1 MQGCLSSYGKI
12 WKHPAGFAGGH
23 RRAPAMTTTPPAALS
38 NVEEALVS
46 ALGDAVSTAPERLD
60 AYVADTY
67 WPALH
72 AAAAGAPI
80 ARPDVVVRP
89 RTEEE
94 VAEVVRLAD
103 EHRVPVVPWGGG
115 SGTQGGCLPI
125 HGGLPSEPGG
135 TDPIVESDAGVLK
148 GS

>member
-1 MQGCLSSYGKI
+1 
-12 WKHPAGFAGGH
+12 
-23 RRAPAMTTTPPAALS
+23 MTTTPPAALS
-38 NVEEALVS
+38 NVEEALVT

-60 AYVADTY
+60 AFVADTY

-94 VAEVVRLAD
+94 VADVVRDRRRSTAS
-103 EHRVPVVPWGGG
+103 RSSRGAAARAPRAAACR
-115 SGTQGGCLPI
+115 STAA
-125 HGGLPSEPGG
+125 S
-135 TDPIVESDAGVLK
+135 
-148 GS
+148 

>member
-1 MQGCLSSYGKI
+1 
-12 WKHPAGFAGGH
+12 
-23 RRAPAMTTTPPAALS
+23 MTSTPPAALS
-38 NVEEALVS
+38 DVEEALVS

-80 ARPDVVVRP
+80 ARPEVVVRP

-94 VAEVVRLAD
+94 VADVVRIAD
-103 EHRVPVVPWGGG
+103 EHGVRVVTPA
-115 SGTQGGCLPI
+115 
-125 HGGLPSEPGG
+125 GGLMETVGVPRHAVGPELTQLFVGSEG
-135 TDPIVESDAGVLK
+135 TLGVITRATLQLVPIPEERRFATV
-148 GS
+148 

>member
-12 WKHPAGFAGGH
+12 WK
-23 RRAPAMTTTPPAALS
+23 RAFAMTTTPPAALS

-60 AYVADTY
+60 SYVADTY
-67 WPALH
+67 WPALY
-72 AAAAGAPI
+72 AAAAGSPI

-89 RTEEE
+89 GSEEE

-103 EHRVPVVPWGGG
+103 LHRVPV
-115 SGTQGGCLPI
+115 
-125 HGGLPSEPGG
+125 
-135 TDPIVESDAGVLK
+135 
-148 GS
+148 

>member
-1 MQGCLSSYGKI
+1 MT
-12 WKHPAGFAGGH
+12 
-23 RRAPAMTTTPPAALS
+23 APPPAALS

-46 ALGDAVSTAPERLD
+46 ALGADAVSTARERLD

-72 AAAAGAPI
+72 AAAAGSPI

-89 RTEEE
+89 PSEEA

-103 EHRVPVVPWGGG
+103 LHRVPVVPWGGG
-115 SGTQGGCLPI
+115 SGTQGGCLPV
-125 HGGLPSEPGG
+125 HGGIVIDVTSLDEILDIDEESMTVTAPASTAAAWRPSSTPA
-135 TDPIVESDAGVLK
+135 S
-148 GS
+148 